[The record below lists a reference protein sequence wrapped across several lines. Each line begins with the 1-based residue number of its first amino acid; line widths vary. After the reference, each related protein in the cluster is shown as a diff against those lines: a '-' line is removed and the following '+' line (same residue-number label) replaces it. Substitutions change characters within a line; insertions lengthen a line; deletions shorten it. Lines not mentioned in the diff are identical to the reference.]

1 MESYHDY
8 HGVKGNSLKSGC
20 KIYFKEE
27 INLNSCKDLE
37 ITYFDEDNEFRC
49 GWIEFLNEKR
59 SSIFAGLYYRHPKS
73 SLITC
78 FYQKWKKYWQ
88 NYITVTKLQSS
99 LENSITIFWNMK
111 KLYHQWIFKPKLL
124 SNPVSWNLQEL

>member
-1 MESYHDY
+1 MSNLGHKYSVIPVSETWAPINESGNKSESLESYHDY

-78 FYQKWKKYWQ
+78 FYQK
-88 NYITVTKLQSS
+88 
-99 LENSITIFWNMK
+99 
-111 KLYHQWIFKPKLL
+111 
-124 SNPVSWNLQEL
+124 